1 MNPRD
6 IGWRRRRFNLA
17 RSSALF
23 RQDGVWVLR
32 GLARQGAG
40 VLVARIV
47 VGGLSTDGRLWG
59 ALYSV
64 SMRPRWDV
72 CWRLRAYN
80 RLKCTETGSQKRQ
93 LGNNVTRLRV
103 PEARTDRCCSQPATN
118 CVQRCPLGSRHTGPG
133 EKRPAFDGGLERLH
147 RAGELCPDDV
157 DKTRTQ
163 AKGRRYFE

>member
-47 VGGLSTDGRLWG
+47 VGGVFTDGRLWG

-72 CWRLRAYN
+72 C
-80 RLKCTETGSQKRQ
+80 CTSETGLLR
-93 LGNNVTRLRV
+93 NV
-103 PEARTDRCCSQPATN
+103 Q
-118 CVQRCPLGSRHTGPG
+118 
-133 EKRPAFDGGLERLH
+133 
-147 RAGELCPDDV
+147 
-157 DKTRTQ
+157 
-163 AKGRRYFE
+163 